1 MEQPEVPLE
10 QVHEH
15 IEHHAHHAEPDSF
28 IPKVALS
35 TAIIAALAAITA
47 LLAGDHA
54 NEAMVSQIQAS
65 DKWAYYQAKGIKSG
79 VLSTKIALLEAME
92 KKASAKDEEK
102 LAEYKKEQEE
112 ISKEATALQHESS
125 EHLAK
130 HKKLAAGVT
139 LLQIAIAIGAISVLT
154 KRRLFWGVSLAFALG
169 GVIFLYLGIVFTLP
183 PPLAG
188 GEAVA
193 AEHSPHKP

>member
-15 IEHHAHHAEPDSF
+15 IEHHAHHAEPNSF
-28 IPKVALS
+28 IPMVALS

-79 VLSTKIALLEAME
+79 VLNTKIAIMEGLE
-92 KKASAKDEEK
+92 KKPSAKDEEK

-183 PPLAG
+183 PQLAG

-193 AEHSPHKP
+193 AEHSPHK